1 MLSIRTLDVNSG
13 ILLKHSIKYA
23 RVQNTVYSETASVK
37 TISVIPCDVSTV
49 EKRFGNV
56 LN

>member
-49 EKRFGNV
+49 EKRFGTV